1 MGVEFELKYQATGE
15 QLSWL
20 RDRISGQ
27 EKTFSMET
35 TYYDTE
41 SGTLSARKYTLRRRL
56 ENGVSVCTVKAPVP
70 GKGRGEWETV
80 CDRIEDAIP
89 VLCKLG
95 GPEDLPSLTAGGV
108 IPVCG
113 AAFTRIA
120 KIIETGEF
128 TAELALDQGKLFG
141 GGREI
146 PLMEVELEFQSGD
159 GEAMERYGAKL
170 AAMLGL
176 RPEKHSKFRR
186 ALALYR
192 GE

>member
-1 MGVEFELKYQATGE
+1 MGVEYELKYQATPE
-15 QLSWL
+15 QLVYL
-20 RDRISGQ
+20 QNVFPGP
-27 EKTFSMET
+27 EKTVSMQT

-41 SGTLSARKYTLRRRL
+41 DSALSSRKYTLRKRL
-56 ENGVSVCTVKAPVP
+56 ENGVSVCTLKAPIS

-80 CDRIEDAIP
+80 CQRIEDAVP

-95 GPEDLPSLTAGGV
+95 APGDLPGLVSGGV

-120 KIIETGEF
+120 KNVETAEF

-146 PLMEVELEFQSGD
+146 PLTEVELELKSGSP
-159 GEAMERYGAKL
+159 EAMEQYAAKM

-176 RPEKHSKFRR
+176 WPETHSKFRR
-186 ALALYR
+186 ALALR
-192 GE
+192 EE